1 MNHHNMKYLLGM
13 LLLVAPLMVLAGG
26 TTSRE
31 YLLSGHGNLALQVPS
46 GWRDQVKRPAKRMPP
61 TITFSPKSGNLFQV
75 IVTPIWS
82 HRKDHKLPSGRK
94 IRPLVESSIQDIS
107 RQAVEQSIAP
117 REITGKQGGGYYFS
131 ATSKS
136 PKPGDFKY
144 LSQGMIRIGELL
156 TTFTIL
162 SKDGAEKDVQSAL
175 AMIRGAR
182 QIK

>member
-13 LLLVAPLMVLAGG
+13 LLLVAPLMALAGG
-26 TTSRE
+26 TGTRQ
-31 YLLSGHGNLALQVPS
+31 YLLSGHGNLVLQVPT

-82 HRKDHKLPSGRK
+82 HRQDHKLPTMRK
-94 IRPLVESSIQDIS
+94 IKPLVEVSIQDIS
-107 RQAVEQSIAP
+107 KQAVEQSITP
-117 REITGKQGGGYYFS
+117 REIKGKQGGGYYFS

-144 LSQGMIRIGELL
+144 LSQGMIRIGDLL

-162 SKDGAEKDVQSAL
+162 SKEGAKKDVEGAL
-175 AMIRGAR
+175 SMIRGAR
-182 QIK
+182 QAK